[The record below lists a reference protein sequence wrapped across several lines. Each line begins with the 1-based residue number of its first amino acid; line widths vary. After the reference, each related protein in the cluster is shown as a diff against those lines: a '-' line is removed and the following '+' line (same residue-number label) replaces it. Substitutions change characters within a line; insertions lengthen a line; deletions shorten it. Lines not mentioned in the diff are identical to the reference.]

1 MSDRNE
7 QFPTKPN
14 LLLNI
19 YFWLKGFFFFLF
31 FFLVAC
37 SDSVDVF
44 IFFTLCNSCHAR
56 ESFGKSWTDGCMA
69 CCEFCYTDLPLNNPK
84 KMRAFNSIK
93 PMVTLNPP
101 ASHIQNDHSLC
112 SWTHSFPSHSFS
124 FGEGSCTYFIS
135 FFFFIIKAAFF
146 FVLGSIFQKEILHAL
161 QKLKSHSSGTD
172 LDRSSDLTET
182 FR

>member
-1 MSDRNE
+1 M
-7 QFPTKPN
+7 
-14 LLLNI
+14 
-19 YFWLKGFFFFLF
+19 
-31 FFLVAC
+31 
-37 SDSVDVF
+37 DVF

-124 FGEGSCTYFIS
+124 FGEGPCTYFIS
-135 FFFFIIKAAFF
+135 FFFFFHYQSSFF
-146 FVLGSIFQKEILHAL
+146 FCSCINLSKRDSACFAKIEITFKRHRSRQVFRFNRNFQINF
-161 QKLKSHSSGTD
+161 SMHSLIYLMRRLNSFNLNVYLYIVRGNV
-172 LDRSSDLTET
+172 
-182 FR
+182 F